1 MLCEV
6 FWTIVP
12 RWALKVSALSA
23 MARAHFLLFM
33 SREFRDIGVE
43 EGDEVKI
50 TRTSDCRKIIIEKI
64 NDDTKNEPAQP
75 DSGD

>member
-1 MLCEV
+1 MTTRVETV
-6 FWTIVP
+6 RVGN
-12 RWALKVSALSA
+12 
-23 MARAHFLLFM
+23 ARRINDSLLLFM